1 MALEDYANDMWRCT
15 RCSYCKFVP
24 YMKQDKKEYET
35 VCPSVDEYA
44 FHGYSCSG
52 RLISALAF
60 LEERID
66 YTDGFLDMI
75 YRCLLDGACDVSCK
89 NQRDMEPLQI
99 MQELRARCVTDGQM
113 LPEHMLHIDGL
124 RKEDNMMLAKKAD
137 RDKWAAGL
145 DIRRLGQESAKVLLH
160 VGCRYSFDEDLW
172 PVLTKAAKLLKKA
185 GIDFGIMGTDEVCC
199 GLRPFEMGYRAE
211 ALKYA
216 ESNTEN
222 WKARKVKTVVTLCS
236 DCYQS
241 FNVNYERF
249 KLKPAGVEV
258 LHITQYLERL
268 IKAKKL
274 KLKKEI
280 PVHVTY
286 HDPCHLGRL
295 GEPWIHWEGVE
306 RRVTEGLVG
315 LIVHDPPKE
324 FRRGANG
331 VYEAPRDIL
340 RAIPGINLTE
350 MERIREY
357 AWCCGAGGGVYEA
370 FPDFAESTAT
380 KRIAEAKSTGAD
392 AIVTA
397 CPWCVRV
404 FKDAIAK
411 NGDSMEVHDII
422 ELVAEATN
430 I

>member
-1 MALEDYANDMWRCT
+1 
-15 RCSYCKFVP
+15 
-24 YMKQDKKEYET
+24 
-35 VCPSVDEYA
+35 
-44 FHGYSCSG
+44 
-52 RLISALAF
+52 
-60 LEERID
+60 
-66 YTDGFLDMI
+66 
-75 YRCLLDGACDVSCK
+75 
-89 NQRDMEPLQI
+89 
-99 MQELRARCVTDGQM
+99 M

-145 DIRRLGQESAKVLLH
+145 DIRRLGQESAKVLLN
-160 VGCRYSFDEDLW
+160 VSCSTFDEDLW

-185 GIDFGIMGTDEVCC
+185 GIDFGIMDYDEVCC
-199 GLRPFEMGYRAE
+199 GLRPFEMGYRAGE
-211 ALKYA
+211 PLKYA

-258 LHITQYLERL
+258 LHITQYLKRF

-315 LIVHDPPKE
+315 LSYTTPRKSSQGSQWSLRSSQGYPPSDSGNKPY
-324 FRRGANG
+324 RDGAYKG
-331 VYEAPRDIL
+331 IRLVSAAPEVECMKPFQTLQSRPLLKGSL
-340 RAIPGINLTE
+340 RPNPPVQMQL
-350 MERIREY
+350 
-357 AWCCGAGGGVYEA
+357 
-370 FPDFAESTAT
+370 
-380 KRIAEAKSTGAD
+380 
-392 AIVTA
+392 
-397 CPWCVRV
+397 
-404 FKDAIAK
+404 
-411 NGDSMEVHDII
+411 
-422 ELVAEATN
+422 
-430 I
+430 